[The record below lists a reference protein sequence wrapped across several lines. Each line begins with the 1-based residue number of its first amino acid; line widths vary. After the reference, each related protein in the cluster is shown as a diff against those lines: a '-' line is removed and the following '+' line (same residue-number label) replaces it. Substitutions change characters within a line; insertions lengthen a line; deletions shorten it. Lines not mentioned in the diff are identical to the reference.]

1 MIKVRNMT
9 VAYGGAPIFT
19 DLSITFEPGKITGI
33 IGPNGAGKSTMI
45 KGILGLIHKQSGQVT
60 LHDKPVSKQLKNIAY
75 VEQRAALDLTFP
87 INVFDTVLTGTYPN
101 LGLFNVPGAKEKS
114 ASQQALADVNLSEF
128 SQRQIGELSGGQLQ
142 RVFVARAIVQQADV
156 IILDEPFVG
165 IDMKSEAEIMSI
177 LKRWQEEGKTIIVVH
192 HDLNKVTKYFDNL
205 VIINRGVVAS
215 GTTSEV
221 FTKENITT
229 AFSIGLFIDGLMQ
242 YNFLQTALITS
253 ILVGIMS
260 GIIGSF
266 IILRG
271 MSLMGD
277 AISHAVLP
285 GVAVAYMLGINIL
298 FGASVFGILA
308 ALLIGLVA
316 SKSKLKNDTAIGIV
330 FSAFF
335 ALGFILISLAE
346 SATNLHHI
354 LFGNVL
360 AVSDNDLVTT
370 AIVLAI
376 VLIFV
381 VVFYKELLITSFDN
395 TFAQAYGLKTQLM
408 HYALMLVLTLVT
420 VTALQTVGIILI
432 VAMLITPA
440 ATAYLLTNR
449 LSHMMIVAALFSVI
463 SSVIGLYM
471 SYTFNWAS
479 GPAIV
484 LTAAVFFSLAF
495 LFSPKQGI
503 IFKKKIK

>member
-1 MIKVRNMT
+1 MH
-9 VAYGGAPIFT
+9 
-19 DLSITFEPGKITGI
+19 SIE
-33 IGPNGAGKSTMI
+33 
-45 KGILGLIHKQSGQVT
+45 
-60 LHDKPVSKQLKNIAY
+60 
-75 VEQRAALDLTFP
+75 
-87 INVFDTVLTGTYPN
+87 
-101 LGLFNVPGAKEKS
+101 
-114 ASQQALADVNLSEF
+114 
-128 SQRQIGELSGGQLQ
+128 
-142 RVFVARAIVQQADV
+142 
-156 IILDEPFVG
+156 
-165 IDMKSEAEIMSI
+165 
-177 LKRWQEEGKTIIVVH
+177 
-192 HDLNKVTKYFDNL
+192 
-205 VIINRGVVAS
+205 
-215 GTTSEV
+215 
-221 FTKENITT
+221 
-229 AFSIGLFIDGLMQ
+229 LFIDGLTK

-285 GVAVAYMLGINIL
+285 GVAVAYMLGINL
-298 FGASVFGILA
+298 LLGASAFGILA
-308 ALLIGLVA
+308 ALLIGVVTM
-316 SKSKLKNDTAIGIV
+316 KSKLKNDTAIGIV

-360 AVSDNDLVTT
+360 AVSDSDLITT
-370 AIVLAI
+370 AIVLSV
-376 VLIFV
+376 VLLFV

-395 TFAQAYGLKTQLM
+395 TFAKAYGLKTQIM
-408 HYALMLVLTLVT
+408 HYALMLILTLVT

-449 LSHMMIVAALFSVI
+449 MSHMMIVAAIFSVI
-463 SSVIGLYM
+463 SSIVGLYL
-471 SYTFNWAS
+471 SFTFNWAS

-484 LTAAVFFSLAF
+484 LTAAIFFSLAF
-495 LFSPKQGI
+495 IFSPKQGI
-503 IFKKKIK
+503 VFKRKS